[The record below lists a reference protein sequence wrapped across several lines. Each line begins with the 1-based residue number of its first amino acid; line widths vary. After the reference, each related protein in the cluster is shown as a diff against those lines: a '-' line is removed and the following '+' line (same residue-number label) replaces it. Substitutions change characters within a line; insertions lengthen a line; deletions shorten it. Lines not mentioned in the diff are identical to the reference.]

1 MVLRKTV
8 CLRRLGGD
16 RGGELRAG
24 RFFASAK
31 VTAAKIV
38 EGWSARTVA
47 AASGRHVLA
56 IQDTSEVAFP
66 TTAQRRR
73 GLGPVKK
80 GGAYGVLVHAM
91 LAVDA
96 PTGACLGLVGGEV
109 WTRAGVAARDHH
121 ARPLSQRESKRWLA
135 TAERAKSVLASAT
148 MVTVVADREADIY
161 AQWAGVPEA
170 NFHLLSRSMQDRRLA
185 GGGLLFAA
193 LADLPL
199 AGRRRID
206 LVAREPGRAA
216 RTAGVELRFGT
227 VEIVRPASEWDRSLA
242 RTVRLSAIELRE
254 TDAPPGAEPLL
265 WRLLSTHALANA
277 DAAWQVVGWY
287 RARWTIEQL
296 FRVLKTQGLQLEDSQ
311 IASAERLVKLA
322 AVATRA
328 ACIDIQLTQERD
340 GRAELPASTVFSQPE
355 IDTLAAL
362 GPTLEG
368 KTDRQRNP
376 HPSRSLAHASWII
389 ARLGGWNC
397 YGKPPGPITM
407 RRGSEQFH
415 AIHRGYK
422 LNESNTKR
430 EVRIP

>member
-1 MVLRKTV
+1 M
-8 CLRRLGGD
+8 
-16 RGGELRAG
+16 
-24 RFFASAK
+24 
-31 VTAAKIV
+31 
-38 EGWSARTVA
+38 
-47 AASGRHVLA
+47 
-56 IQDTSEVAFP
+56 
-66 TTAQRRR
+66 
-73 GLGPVKK
+73 
-80 GGAYGVLVHAM
+80 
-91 LAVDA
+91 
-96 PTGACLGLVGGEV
+96 
-109 WTRAGVAARDHH
+109 
-121 ARPLSQRESKRWLA
+121 
-135 TAERAKSVLASAT
+135 
-148 MVTVVADREADIY
+148 
-161 AQWAGVPEA
+161 
-170 NFHLLSRSMQDRRLA
+170 
-185 GGGLLFAA
+185 
-193 LADLPL
+193 
-199 AGRRRID
+199 
-206 LVAREPGRAA
+206 
-216 RTAGVELRFGT
+216 
-227 VEIVRPASEWDRSLA
+227 RPASEWDRSLA

-265 WRLLSTHALANA
+265 WRLLSTHALADA

-376 HPSRSLAHASWII
+376 HPSGSLAHASWII

-407 RRGSEQFH
+407 RRGSEQFY

-422 LNESNTKR
+422 LNEANTKR